1 MYVLKTIMLRL
12 LAVFLTVVSWSSA
25 YAAPQILSHAA
36 VYDVRLS
43 SAVGPNAPSGISGSM
58 VYAVRDTCEGF
69 QQDSTLDVTIR
80 SRRGDQSPL
89 RQSFTSFESND
100 EKSSTFRVRITSA
113 GREVDAYSGEID
125 LKGRTKAMTYDR
137 PDGDERPTRYDL
149 KSDAVLSL
157 TFTGEVVALAKAG
170 ESFVSRVVA
179 DGLLENG
186 PHRISAVIGRQLE
199 DIPDI
204 SDPDQLLTSP
214 PWPVQLAYYVDDDT
228 SELPSEEM
236 RVELY
241 EGGIVGKISQNM
253 GDYTVVTSLVDVQAM
268 PGCDR

>member
-1 MYVLKTIMLRL
+1 MI
-12 LAVFLTVVSWSSA
+12 
-25 YAAPQILSHAA
+25 
-36 VYDVRLS
+36 
-43 SAVGPNAPSGISGSM
+43 
-58 VYAVRDTCEGF
+58 YAVRDTCEGF
-69 QQDSTLDVTIR
+69 KQDSTLDVTIQ
-80 SRRGDQSPL
+80 SRRGDRSPI

-100 EKSSTFRVRITSA
+100 ETSSTFRVRVSSA
-113 GREVDAYSGEID
+113 GREVDAYSGEVD
-125 LKGRTKAMTYDR
+125 LEGRTKGMTYER
-137 PDGDERPTRYDL
+137 PEGDERPTRYDL
-149 KSDAVLSL
+149 KSGTVLSL
-157 TFTGEVVALAKAG
+157 TFTDEVVALAKAG
-170 ESFVSRVVA
+170 DRFVSRVVA

-199 DIPDI
+199 DIPEV

-214 PWPVQLAYYVDDDT
+214 AWPIQLAYYADDDT

-268 PGCDR
+268 SGCDR